1 MLFYTLVLQYYLK
14 NGQRKEDD
22 TYLWKKADEKQSSAT
37 TMILVDGKGTFF
49 PVKLKLQ
56 GGQFE

>member
-1 MLFYTLVLQYYLK
+1 MLFYTLVLQYYVK

-56 GGQFE
+56 GG

>member
-37 TMILVDGKGTFF
+37 TMILVDGKETFF

-56 GGQFE
+56 GG

>member
-37 TMILVDGKGTFF
+37 TMILVVGKGTFF

-56 GGQFE
+56 GG